1 MTSVLDQKRRVVL
14 PREVTD
20 ELGLVE
26 GSRVS
31 FDKGKGFVVIKKVSK
46 REDPLSDM
54 MSWNPK
60 RRRKVLPIKEAE
72 VKEIWS

>member
-1 MTSVLDQKRRVVL
+1 MTSALDQKRRVVL

-26 GSRVS
+26 GSRVA
-31 FDKGKGFVVIKKVSK
+31 FETGKGAVVIRKAGRK
-46 REDPLSDM
+46 EDPLSDM

-60 RRRKVLPIKEAE
+60 RRRKVLPVKEAE